1 MKNNILRSAL
11 SFCLAILMATQTFV
25 SAFSAPA
32 TQPQGKVVSYDLCDE
47 NCISAIKYD
56 DIPKIRYFYDS
67 KKQLIRE
74 NNAIQNKTILYSYSA
89 KGNILNKNIYPFSN
103 EAIIESSLEKAIEYK
118 YNDAEEMISYDDHNI
133 TYDDFGNPI
142 NYYNGW
148 NFTWENGKLKKA
160 SNSDTD
166 IEYFYGENGRR
177 IKKVVNGET
186 IKFNFN
192 DVSNITQND
201 SESTFRWYIPDDIT
215 SPSFSYK
222 GVDYFYIFNAQSD
235 IVGIRDTNGT
245 VVANYVYDSWGKL
258 LSITDANGND
268 VSNDKTHIA
277 YINPLRYRGYYYDS
291 ETKLY
296 YLNYRYYDPETGR
309 FLSTDDRT
317 SDDFGL
323 YVYCMNNPINMVDYD
338 GHEAV
343 TLAALT
349 ILGAP
354 EVALLAAA
362 VSAIMIPLVVMNP
375 RLKDVVDEAINWA
388 VKSSVESG
396 AAVAAQ
402 FKQLGKTLCNAIA
415 NLAKGYNIYLAQQK
429 IPSSM
434 KTPSGNVSNPDSNP
448 DDWRKIKNG
457 KSYQHKKSRWIA
469 QKGAPHGGEH
479 WDISPPNGRGH
490 ADVAPNGKV
499 IRGFRY

>member
-1 MKNNILRSAL
+1 M
-11 SFCLAILMATQTFV
+11 
-25 SAFSAPA
+25 
-32 TQPQGKVVSYDLCDE
+32 
-47 NCISAIKYD
+47 
-56 DIPKIRYFYDS
+56 
-67 KKQLIRE
+67 
-74 NNAIQNKTILYSYSA
+74 
-89 KGNILNKNIYPFSN
+89 
-103 EAIIESSLEKAIEYK
+103 
-118 YNDAEEMISYDDHNI
+118 
-133 TYDDFGNPI
+133 
-142 NYYNGW
+142 
-148 NFTWENGKLKKA
+148 
-160 SNSDTD
+160 
-166 IEYFYGENGRR
+166 
-177 IKKVVNGET
+177 
-186 IKFNFN
+186 
-192 DVSNITQND
+192 
-201 SESTFRWYIPDDIT
+201 
-215 SPSFSYK
+215 
-222 GVDYFYIFNAQSD
+222 
-235 IVGIRDTNGT
+235 
-245 VVANYVYDSWGKL
+245 
-258 LSITDANGND
+258 
-268 VSNDKTHIA
+268 
-277 YINPLRYRGYYYDS
+277 
-291 ETKLY
+291 
-296 YLNYRYYDPETGR
+296 NYRYYDPETGR
-309 FLSTDDRT
+309 FLSTDDIT

-479 WDISPPNGRGH
+479 WDISSPNGRGH